1 MTPRALD
8 WRIIERKLM
17 RMRRLLRQLVALG
30 AFDRARLDEDEI
42 ATLAAERILTLLVD
56 LAFATNS
63 HIAVNVLADVPD
75 SYRHSFEL
83 ARKAGLIDRRL
94 AEALAPAAGMRNVL
108 VHGYDE
114 VDYDKVQVALA
125 ATPELFGE
133 YVTQVSRWLADRVEA
148 TPD

>member
-8 WRIIERKLM
+8 WRTIERKLT
-17 RMRRLLRQLVALG
+17 RMRRLLRQLTGLG
-30 AFDRARLDEDEI
+30 AVDRARLDEDEY
-42 ATLAAERILTLLVD
+42 ATLVAERILTLLVD
-56 LAFATNS
+56 LAFAVNS
-63 HIAVNVLADVPD
+63 HVAVNVLADVPD

-114 VDYDKVQVALA
+114 VDYGMVEVALA

-133 YVTQVSRWLADRVEA
+133 YVTQVSRWFADRADEA
-148 TPD
+148 PD